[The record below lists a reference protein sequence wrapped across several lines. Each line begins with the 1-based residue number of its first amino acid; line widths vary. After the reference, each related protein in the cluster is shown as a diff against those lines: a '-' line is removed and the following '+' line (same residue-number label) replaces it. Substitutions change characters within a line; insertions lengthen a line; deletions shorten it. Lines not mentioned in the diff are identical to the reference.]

1 MKTSTPPTAR
11 PITLE
16 SALEQHFQFQ
26 LNQNRSGNGGSNPLP
41 HLQGDPRLLAR
52 TPQPPT
58 HSQPHRDPSAADRQR
73 SFVALIQSVL
83 DLLEEE
89 DEDYNDVGGPLPR
102 P

>member
-26 LNQNRSGNGGSNPLP
+26 LSQNSNGNGDNNRLP
-41 HLQGDPRLLAR
+41 RLLQGDPHFLAR
-52 TPQPPT
+52 MPPPATQPP
-58 HSQPHRDPSAADRQR
+58 RDQSPANRQR

-89 DEDYNDVGGPLPR
+89 DEDYSDVGGPLPR